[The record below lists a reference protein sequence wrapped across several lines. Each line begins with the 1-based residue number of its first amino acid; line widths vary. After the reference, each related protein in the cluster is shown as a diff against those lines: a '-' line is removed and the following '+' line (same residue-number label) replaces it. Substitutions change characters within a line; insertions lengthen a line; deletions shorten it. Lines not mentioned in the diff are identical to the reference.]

1 MPAPKNPIKAA
12 LARGEVQIGLWLA
25 SAHPTVAEMA
35 SHSGFDW
42 CLIDGEHA
50 PNDIP
55 IIHSQLQ
62 AMAGGSAAPAIRLPV
77 GDVRMVKQALD
88 IGCQTLLI
96 PMVNSA
102 EQAAEMVAATRY
114 PPQGVRGVG
123 AAMSRATR
131 FGANTDYL
139 PSAGDEICL
148 LVQAETRAAL
158 DNLDAIAATEGVDG
172 VFLGPAD
179 LAASLGH
186 LGNPKHPEVQDAIED
201 AARRIAAA
209 GKAVGMITFDASEI
223 GRLRELGG
231 TFIAVGGD
239 MSLLAR
245 AMRGLAA
252 DARRAVGG

>member
-1 MPAPKNPIKAA
+1 
-12 LARGEVQIGLWLA
+12 
-25 SAHPTVAEMA
+25 
-35 SHSGFDW
+35 
-42 CLIDGEHA
+42 
-50 PNDIP
+50 
-55 IIHSQLQ
+55 
-62 AMAGGSAAPAIRLPV
+62 
-77 GDVRMVKQALD
+77 MVKQALD